1 MPGRRT
7 TTRGALTP
15 DVPERLQRL
24 LAALVRSYI
33 ERGEPVSSLLLAK
46 ESGLTVSSATVRS
59 MLARLEEMGFVRQPH
74 TSAGRVPTDLG
85 YRFYV
90 DMLLQSRRPSRALN
104 ELEQRLRRAGSL
116 EETILDNVSHELSRV
131 SQHVGFALAPAADAS
146 TLKHVDFVSLDATR
160 VLVIVVAGSSQVT
173 HKLIELQ
180 EAVGPS
186 ELSQAANYLN
196 AEFAGRPLSE
206 IREAVLQRLQEDRA
220 LYDRLLARALHL
232 AGATFEDVG
241 TQAQLFVHGASSLID
256 AGQDEDVRLPMTTL
270 RALLSMME
278 EKHRL
283 VQILSEYLDGV
294 GLTVVIG
301 TEHADPHLRNF
312 SLVASTYVDSGRQ
325 GVVGVIGPTRMRY
338 SRSIAAVDSASRVV
352 TRVLVGDGPSGDSV

>member
-1 MPGRRT
+1 MPGSRS
-7 TTRGALTP
+7 TTRGASTP

-46 ESGLTVSSATVRS
+46 ESGLTVSSATVRN
-59 MLARLEEMGFVRQPH
+59 MLARLEDMGFVRQPH
-74 TSAGRVPTDLG
+74 TSAGRVPTDRG

-90 DMLLQSRRPSRALN
+90 DMLLQSRRPSRALT
-104 ELEQRLRRAGSL
+104 ELETRLRRTGGL
-116 EETILDNVSHELSRV
+116 EDALLDNVSHELSRV

-173 HKLIELQ
+173 HKVIELQ

-196 AEFAGRPLSE
+196 AEFAGRALSE

-241 TQAQLFVHGASSLID
+241 SQSQLFLHGASSLID
-256 AGQDEDVRLPMTTL
+256 AGQDEDVRVPMTTL

-283 VQILSEYLDGV
+283 VQILSEYLEGSGV
-294 GLTVVIG
+294 TVVIG
-301 TEHADPHLRNF
+301 TEHSDPELRNF

-325 GVVGVIGPTRMRY
+325 GVLGVIGPTRMRY
-338 SRSIAAVDSASRVV
+338 SRSIAAVDSASRAV
-352 TRVLVGDGPSGDSV
+352 TRVLVGDGHGDPA